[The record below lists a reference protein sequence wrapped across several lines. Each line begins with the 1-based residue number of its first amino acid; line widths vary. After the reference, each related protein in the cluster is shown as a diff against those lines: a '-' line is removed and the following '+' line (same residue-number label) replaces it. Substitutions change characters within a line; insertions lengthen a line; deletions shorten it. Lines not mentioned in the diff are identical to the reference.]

1 MDEFIWTA
9 LCSCEHG
16 RKGLYNIGFAI
27 PLYVP
32 VVLMG
37 SDLQAVYIGGA
48 PNML

>member
-1 MDEFIWTA
+1 MNLSGQPCAHVNME
-9 LCSCEHG
+9 EM
-16 RKGLYNIGFAI
+16 GLYNIGFVI

-37 SDLQAVYIGGA
+37 SALQAVYIGGA